1 MKAYPLAIF
10 GTGSIVLLPQSLD
23 DLSLAWGLL
32 ILQLALSAVS
42 LFLIS
47 RQENRLLSRPGL
59 LLVAGANVLALANIL
74 RLERGLRWAGL
85 SAELAQVLWFAA
97 PLILIAVAIWLQ
109 LHRNVS
115 EWWARPVTLIL
126 STFPLVFVIASLGRI
141 DFQQYTGAP
150 TPDFIRWLL
159 AYVPTL
165 AVVYLALHG
174 WLACEARWRSSSPGP
189 ASVAAV
195 LLSVLL
201 ITILAS
207 GIPFGPGGPPITLGF
222 IFSATITWGS
232 GYQLFSTPVP
242 ALLSSLAISLA
253 LVTAAF
259 SALLVTVYRLRRNHG
274 PVVVPLLAWAAVLSG
289 IFEDGT
295 SILGSLVALELLWL
309 NLHWDRFST

>member
-1 MKAYPLAIF
+1 MKAYPLAFF
-10 GTGSIVLLPQSLD
+10 GALW
-23 DLSLAWGLL
+23 WGLL
-32 ILQLALSAVS
+32 VLQLALLAVS

-47 RQENRLLSRPGL
+47 RRKISLLSPPGL
-59 LLVAGANVLALANIL
+59 LLVASANVLAVANIL
-74 RLERGLRWAGL
+74 RLGQDLRWAGL
-85 SAELAQVLWFAA
+85 GAELVQVLWFAA
-97 PLILIAVAIWLQ
+97 PLSLIAVAIWPQ
-109 LHRNVS
+109 LSRNVS
-115 EWWARPVTLIL
+115 EWWASPVRLIL
-126 STFPLVFVIASLGRI
+126 STFPLVFVIAGLGRI

-150 TPDFIRWLL
+150 TPNFIRWLL

-174 WLACEARWRSSSPGP
+174 WLACEARGKSSSPSP

-201 ITILAS
+201 ITVLAS

-232 GYQLFSTPVP
+232 GYQLFRTPVP
-242 ALLSSLAISLA
+242 SPLSSLALPLA

-259 SALLVTVYRLRRNHG
+259 SALLVTVYRLRRNHR

-309 NLHWDRFST
+309 NLHGDSFST